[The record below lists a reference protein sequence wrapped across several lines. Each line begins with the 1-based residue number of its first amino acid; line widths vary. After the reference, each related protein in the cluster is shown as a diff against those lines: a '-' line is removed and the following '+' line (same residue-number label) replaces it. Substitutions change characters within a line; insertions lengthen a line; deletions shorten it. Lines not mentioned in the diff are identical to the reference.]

1 MLGSGFSRSADF
13 ILPLLEGKP
22 SKHCLRP
29 TELRTSTLGD
39 ESVALGG
46 LRLALDDVDNRLLS
60 AQLAAP
66 RAPIG

>member
-13 ILPLLEGKP
+13 ILPLLEGEP
-22 SKHCLRP
+22 SKHCLRLP
-29 TELRTSTLGD
+29 ELRTSTPRRRKRGTRW
-39 ESVALGG
+39 APPGP
-46 LRLALDDVDNRLLS
+46 RRRRQPAFS